1 MSTNEA
7 GNSLF
12 VVFEAVCQISGSLS
26 HLCLVHL
33 CASCRRGHFLFF
45 TSPKKGSKE
54 RRLRAQVW
62 LRQTS
67 LTPHGFSGRLATCG
81 CVASGMQALI
91 SRKTAL
97 HSAAPAEQAQPQ
109 PFSPHILRLISQK
122 ANSQLR
128 WYSCFQVASNTAV
141 RLPETFS
148 TLPRNPN
155 QWPYWPPHRG
165 AGVCR

>member
-45 TSPKKGSKE
+45 ASPKKGSKE
-54 RRLRAQVW
+54 RRLRAQIW

-67 LTPHGFSGRLATCG
+67 LTAHGFSGGLATCG
-81 CVASGMQALI
+81 CAASNMQALI
-91 SRKTAL
+91 PRKTAL
-97 HSAAPAEQAQPQ
+97 RSAVPAEQDAAQPFV
-109 PFSPHILRLISQK
+109 PNILCLDM
-122 ANSQLR
+122 
-128 WYSCFQVASNTAV
+128 
-141 RLPETFS
+141 
-148 TLPRNPN
+148 
-155 QWPYWPPHRG
+155 
-165 AGVCR
+165 